1 MAVGWL
7 ATLQVVTLDAPTI
20 ASTALQTAILL
31 MIQVVLGGFWI
42 VWMYGR
48 LPAIKHAWPLVLI
61 IAAIHGF
68 GQIIVVIFDPVLS
81 AFIPATAAML
91 ALYPLSRWRRFAE
104 PITNIPNRPAMQAD
118 LVKDFVDRKT
128 PMQLS
133 MSFAPYI
140 LLTLLTLSGSLIGP
154 LKSALGQFKFGM
166 SFPAVESGY
175 GIINSAVDTYSAIAP
190 MSNPGFFILVTALIT
205 VLVYR
210 SQGYYKAWTIESSQP
225 SPGLTKSLISSAI
238 PASVPIIA
246 FLVMARLMDHSGQNQ
261 VLAYGIAA
269 VAPTYAF
276 AFLSNGIGV
285 IGAFATSSSTSSNVL
300 LSDLQL
306 TIAKLKGLPEAT
318 ILAAQSAG
326 GAIGN
331 AIAPANLVLGAS
343 TTGIS
348 GKEGDIMRKTLSWTL
363 VAFVLTGVATLV
375 LLMLNL

>member
-1 MAVGWL
+1 
-7 ATLQVVTLDAPTI
+7 
-20 ASTALQTAILL
+20 
-31 MIQVVLGGFWI
+31 
-42 VWMYGR
+42 
-48 LPAIKHAWPLVLI
+48 
-61 IAAIHGF
+61 
-68 GQIIVVIFDPVLS
+68 
-81 AFIPATAAML
+81 
-91 ALYPLSRWRRFAE
+91 
-104 PITNIPNRPAMQAD
+104 
-118 LVKDFVDRKT
+118 
-128 PMQLS
+128 
-133 MSFAPYI
+133 
-140 LLTLLTLSGSLIGP
+140 
-154 LKSALGQFKFGM
+154 
-166 SFPAVESGY
+166 
-175 GIINSAVDTYSAIAP
+175 
-190 MSNPGFFILVTALIT
+190 
-205 VLVYR
+205 
-210 SQGYYKAWTIESSQP
+210 
-225 SPGLTKSLISSAI
+225 
-238 PASVPIIA
+238 VPIIA